1 MILLS
6 VTGLFKMLLIIL
18 GVIFLLRIIGK
29 LAQARRNVADQDRML
44 RDEAAARKLK
54 EESRKNLGTTTISK
68 VDGRI
73 NDTEFTDFEEI
84 KD

>member
-29 LAQARRNVADQDRML
+29 LAQARRNVADQDKML

-54 EESRKNLGTTTISK
+54 EESRKNLGKTTISK